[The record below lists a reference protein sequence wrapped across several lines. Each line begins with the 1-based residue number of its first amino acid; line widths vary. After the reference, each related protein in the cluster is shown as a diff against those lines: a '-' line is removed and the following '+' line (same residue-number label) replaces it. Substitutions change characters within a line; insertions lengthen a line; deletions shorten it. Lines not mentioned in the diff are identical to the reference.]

1 MIWIPTEKTPDSRER
16 AWQSNASRH
25 EAGKR
30 LEGVRMRNDGR

>member
-1 MIWIPTEKTPDSRER
+1 MVWIPTEKTPDSRER
-16 AWQSNASRH
+16 ARLINESRH